1 MLIEPLPASLDVR
14 KAAARGA
21 VVSGVLKPVDLL
33 RLRPLLAGGEGKI
46 AVEMRFSRDEM
57 GRYLVEVLIEADVQV
72 ECQRCLSSMSEHL
85 SCDSS
90 LAVVWTDEEAARLPR
105 HLDALV
111 ETETNSNLWELV
123 EDELILARQ
132 PFSYH
137 NTDDCKRTTVAYADP
152 DAIEDAGE
160 SKPNPF
166 AVLGELKSDK

>member
-1 MLIEPLPASLDVR
+1 M
-14 KAAARGA
+14 
-21 VVSGVLKPVDLL
+21 
-33 RLRPLLAGGEGKI
+33 
-46 AVEMRFSRDEM
+46 
-57 GRYLVEVLIEADVQV
+57 
-72 ECQRCLSSMSEHL
+72 
-85 SCDSS
+85 
-90 LAVVWTDEEAARLPR
+90 EAARLPR

-111 ETETNSNLWELV
+111 ETETNSDLWELV